1 MYEIATDT
9 DYADRPIADE
19 FAAQPNTS
27 APIAHV
33 PTEQFAI
40 PQRDMSWLTWRVA
53 IGGIGAVV
61 MGALL
66 FVASRGAGNTQTMTV
81 HPPEQEPVNMEKVN
95 EDIIKNNYAKFSEL
109 KQVTDVKMDEIEQAS
124 INERAQE
131 ILIEAKRHVSDPA
144 NKNGCYRAF
153 NGKDCYALIFAAEQ
167 KQRWL
172 DAISVGQ
179 KKKANEAL
187 FDFKA
192 ARVALDGINPNLP
205 FNPPVAF
212 GAMSN
217 EIDARAKIE
226 DQSQAAIATDL
237 YQGVRK
243 KK

>member
-1 MYEIATDT
+1 MEYYYPTNDT
-9 DYADRPIADE
+9 AADRPIAE
-19 FAAQPNTS
+19 VQPNTP

-33 PTEQFAI
+33 PQEQFAI
-40 PQRDMSWLTWRVA
+40 PQNMSWFTPRNVAIA
-53 IGGIGAVV
+53 IGGVV
-61 MGALL
+61 MAAILVTG
-66 FVASRGAGNTQTMTV
+66 FRNSGNTQTMTV
-81 HPPEQEPVNMEKVN
+81 HPPVDQPVNMDKVN
-95 EDIIKNNYAKFSEL
+95 EDIIKNNYSKFSEL
-109 KQVTDVKMDEIEQAS
+109 RQVTDVKIEEIQQAS

-131 ILIEAKRHVSDPA
+131 ILTEAKKHVSDPA

-153 NGKDCYALIFAAEQ
+153 NGHKCYALIFAAEQ

-179 KKKANEAL
+179 KKKANDAL

-192 ARVALDGINPNLP
+192 ARIALDGINPNLP

-217 EIDARAKIE
+217 EIDARALIE

>member
-1 MYEIATDT
+1 MDYYPTDT
-9 DYADRPIADE
+9 IDRPIIDSLPV
-19 FAAQPNTS
+19 QPNTP

-33 PTEQFAI
+33 PQEQFAI
-40 PQRDMSWLTWRVA
+40 PQGTSWLTWRLA
-53 IGGIGAVV
+53 IGVLGGVV
-61 MGALL
+61 VASIL
-66 FVASRGAGNTQTMTV
+66 FVASRSASNTQPMTV
-81 HPPEQEPVNMEKVN
+81 YPPEQEAVDMNKVN
-95 EDIIKNNYAKFSEL
+95 EDIIKNNYSRFSEL
-109 KQVTDVKMDEIEQAS
+109 KQVTDVKVDEIQQAS
-124 INERAQE
+124 INERAQQ
-131 ILIEAKRHVSDPA
+131 ILAEAKRHVSDPA

-153 NGKDCYALIFAAEQ
+153 NGATCYTLIFAVEQ

-172 DAISVGQ
+172 DAITVGDF
-179 KKKANEAL
+179 KKANNAL

-205 FNPPVAF
+205 FNPPIAF

-217 EIDARAKIE
+217 EMDARALIE